1 IHGGRV
7 IAEGNAEE
15 IKNFEESITGRY
27 LSGRQ
32 TIKVP
37 SETRVGHD
45 NRAIELLGA
54 VSNNLLISSICN
66 PVVGSSS
73 I

>member
-1 IHGGRV
+1 MVVEHDEETIYEADHIIDIGPGAGIHGGRV

-37 SETRVGHD
+37 SETKS
-45 NRAIELLGA
+45 RA
-54 VSNNLLISSICN
+54 
-66 PVVGSSS
+66 
-73 I
+73 